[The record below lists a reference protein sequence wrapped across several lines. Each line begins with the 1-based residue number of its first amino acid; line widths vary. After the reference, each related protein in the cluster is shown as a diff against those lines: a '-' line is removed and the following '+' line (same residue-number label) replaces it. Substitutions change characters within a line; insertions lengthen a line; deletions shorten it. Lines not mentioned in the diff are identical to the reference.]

1 MVSTDSNVNNA
12 KREITRF
19 ECNGHTWK
27 TFILETGNVKNMIS
41 QMNNLLGE
49 LKKT

>member
-1 MVSTDSNVNNA
+1 MSTDSNVNNA
-12 KREITRF
+12 KRDITRF
-19 ECNGHTWK
+19 ECNVHTRK
-27 TFILETGNVKNMIS
+27 TFILETGNVKIMIS

>member
-1 MVSTDSNVNNA
+1 MNDD
-12 KREITRF
+12 KREITIF
-19 ECNGHTWK
+19 ECNVHTWK
-27 TFILETGNVKNMIS
+27 TLTLETGNVKNMIS